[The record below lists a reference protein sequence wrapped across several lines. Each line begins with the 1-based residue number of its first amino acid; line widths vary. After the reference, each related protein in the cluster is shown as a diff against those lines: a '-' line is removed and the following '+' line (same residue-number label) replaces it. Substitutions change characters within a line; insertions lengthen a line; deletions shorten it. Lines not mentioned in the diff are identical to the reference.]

1 MRLIGVDTPETR
13 KPGTPIECGGV
24 EAASSLRRLAPRGR
38 RVRVRGDKSQDRVDR
53 YGRLLTYLAVP
64 TGRDLGASQIRAGWS
79 MAHVYER
86 RFVRYGWYKRA
97 QNQAS
102 RAKRG
107 VWKLCGGD
115 FHTRARERM
124 PTTRDGYRRCD
135 GGTNPDG
142 TPGNFF
148 RDLEV
153 VGDSCET
160 ARRVLTEWTRAVQ
173 LNDNPDADIEAP
185 ISVVGWTCSGDLREG
200 PDNPY
205 FLGSCER
212 ADGAARLR
220 FFGGPE
226 PAPPAK
232 LCWGD
237 TRDPKHTA
245 EMRAAIVQ
253 GGRQGPT
260 TGRCS
265 APTTPPAPRE

>member
-1 MRLIGVDTPETR
+1 
-13 KPGTPIECGGV
+13 
-24 EAASSLRRLAPRGR
+24 
-38 RVRVRGDKSQDRVDR
+38 VRVRGDKSQDRVDR